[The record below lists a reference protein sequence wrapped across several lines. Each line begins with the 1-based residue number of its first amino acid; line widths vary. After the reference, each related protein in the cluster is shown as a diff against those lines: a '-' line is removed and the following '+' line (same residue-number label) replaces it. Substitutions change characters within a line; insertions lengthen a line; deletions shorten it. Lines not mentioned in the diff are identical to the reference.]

1 MRLTPEQAS
10 TIKQHA
16 HQLFGAAAEVR
27 LFGSRV
33 RDDARGGDIDL
44 LVSVTQPVERP
55 ALLMA
60 KLVGGPQMAL
70 GDQRID
76 VLLEAPNLMQQPI
89 HRIAR
94 EEGGAAMSPA
104 CAGPQQAARLNLRT
118 PQPARQVHNTGHAPH
133 PS

>member
-16 HQLFGAAAEVR
+16 NKLFGTAAEVR

-60 KLVGGPQMAL
+60 KLVGSLQMAL

-94 EEGGAAMSPA
+94 EEGV
-104 CAGPQQAARLNLRT
+104 LL
-118 PQPARQVHNTGHAPH
+118 
-133 PS
+133 